1 MTVVFVALGLAL
13 VFVIAAVV
21 IGREANRLSSVP
33 PRPVFDLDEAVDWVA
48 GHVPFEVA
56 AQLSHDDVRQ
66 ILRWH
71 LEYFRSKGI
80 SSNGQSLDNQSGPII
95 VGGGET
101 VDYVLERAGEQG
113 MEVTAAQVHAVLD
126 AEMSYLQMIGAI
138 GPPAEPDID
147 DPPAG

>member
-21 IGREANRLSSVP
+21 IGREANRLSAEP

-48 GHVPFEVA
+48 GHVPFDVA
-56 AQLSHDDVRQ
+56 AELSHDDVRR

-71 LEYFRSKGI
+71 LEYFRTKGI
-80 SSNGQSLDNQSGPII
+80 SSNGQSLESQSGPII

-101 VDYVLERAGEQG
+101 VDYVLERAEEEGLG
-113 MEVTAAQVHAVLD
+113 YTAAQVHAVLD
-126 AEMSYLQMIGAI
+126 AEMSYLQAIGAI
-138 GPPAEPDID
+138 GPPADSGPDD
-147 DPPAG
+147 AGLG